1 MSIYLTVVVVALG
14 FPLVV
19 WLGAGK
25 IEPRMLAVLLAVVF
39 LTRLRALNLGATAR
53 WLFVATLALLTA
65 AIWANALLPLKLYPV
80 AVNAAMLGAFFYS
93 LVIPPSMVER
103 IARLRDPE
111 LPAPAIGYTRQVTQ
125 IWCVFFAVNGTIALA
140 TALWASPAVWWFYNG
155 FLAYIL
161 MGVLFAA
168 EYCVRARFK
177 RRHYA

>member
-1 MSIYLTVVVVALG
+1 VTIFLTVVAALA

-25 IEPRMLAVLLAVVF
+25 IEPRMLAVLLAIIF
-39 LTRLRALNLGATAR
+39 LTRLRALNLGATVR

-80 AVNAAMLGAFFYS
+80 VVNSAMLGAFFYS
-93 LVIPPSMVER
+93 LVVPPSMVER
-103 IARLRDPE
+103 IARLREPE
-111 LPAPAIGYTRQVTQ
+111 LPPPAIGYTRQVTQ